1 MELAKS
7 SYQLPRLSR
16 MWTHLER
23 QAGGQ
28 SKGMGEKQKE
38 VDKRIL
44 RGRMAA
50 LRQELDEVRVLAPSL
65 APLLGASSRRVLL
78 HAMPC
83 LNQHR

>member
-1 MELAKS
+1 
-7 SYQLPRLSR
+7 

-50 LRQELDEVRVLAPSL
+50 LRQELDEVHALAPSL
-65 APLLGASSRRVLL
+65 RPLLGTIPTTCTLCYHVPES
-78 HAMPC
+78 M
-83 LNQHR
+83 